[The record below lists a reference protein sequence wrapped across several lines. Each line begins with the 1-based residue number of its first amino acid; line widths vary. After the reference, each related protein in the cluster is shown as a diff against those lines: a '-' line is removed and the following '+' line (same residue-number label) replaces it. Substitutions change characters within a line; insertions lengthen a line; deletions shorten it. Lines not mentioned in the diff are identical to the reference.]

1 MRTRISASPL
11 NILVASNDIHD
22 NETLGAALPRHG
34 YEIHQAGTAGKALE
48 ICRAVDLI
56 LLDPDLPD
64 LDGIEICGR
73 IRQRSAVP
81 LIVISH
87 RDDEVNCV
95 LTLQAGA
102 DDYIVKPYRLHE
114 LIARIES
121 TLRRIR
127 YQEETSPVIGYGPLN
142 IDIAARQATLDGA
155 AVNLTR
161 KEFDLLCLLASN
173 PGVVVPRET
182 IKEKIWGGTWSVR
195 TIDTHINSLRGKL
208 VRREWIVTVR
218 GVGFMMAE
226 I

>member
-1 MRTRISASPL
+1 MSATALSVL
-11 NILVASNDIHD
+11 LACGNAHD
-22 NETLGAALPRHG
+22 DDALGTELTRHG
-34 YEIHQAGTAGKALE
+34 YDLRHASTAGQALE
-48 ICRAVDLI
+48 VCQEVDLV

-64 LDGIEICGR
+64 LDGVEICCR
-73 IRQRSAVP
+73 IRRSSVVP
-81 LIVISH
+81 LIVISN

-95 LTLQAGA
+95 LALRAGA
-102 DDYIVKPYRLHE
+102 DDYVVKPYRMHE

-127 YQEETSPVIGYGPLN
+127 YQEDTRSTIGYGPLC
-142 IDIAARQATLDGA
+142 IDQRARQATLDGA
-155 AVNLTR
+155 SVQLTR

-182 IKEKIWGGTWSVR
+182 IKQKIWGGTWSVR

-226 I
+226 M